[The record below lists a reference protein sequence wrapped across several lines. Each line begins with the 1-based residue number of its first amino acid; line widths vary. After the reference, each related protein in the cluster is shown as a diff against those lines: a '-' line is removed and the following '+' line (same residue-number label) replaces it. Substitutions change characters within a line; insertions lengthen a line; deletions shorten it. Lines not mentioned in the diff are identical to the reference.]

1 MVDATESAVSDPAA
15 LPHPERACALV
26 AAELIDQRLRRLVG
40 LQSDVLADRD
50 VEPLHQMRVSFRR
63 LRCTLQQFAPALVL
77 PDAAD
82 PDRLGRLAQ
91 RLGLSRD
98 LDVLRQRLED
108 QLVPQLPERELRQLQ
123 PLFKQ
128 LRRERRLAFEDL
140 RDCLQGRRYLKLLA
154 KLQGWLRHPKV
165 TNLGE
170 QPLRVWRAELVH
182 AVLHELTTLPGW
194 WVTNPY
200 ASGASGD
207 LHRLRRRIK
216 RARYGLSN
224 LQCLDEQRM
233 AFWVEQ
239 LRQLQGVLGD
249 LNDLQLIA
257 AALERQLD
265 GPPDQLVPGL
275 CSLLAEQRSQA
286 WQHWQEQSQQLR
298 DPAGREA
305 LHRLALPPDPDINP
319 TLTHP

>member
-1 MVDATESAVSDPAA
+1 MSDPAVQHQ
-15 LPHPERACALV
+15 PDRACAAV

-40 LQSDVLADRD
+40 LQSEVLADRD
-50 VEPLHQMRVSFRR
+50 PEPLHQMRVSVRR
-63 LRCTLQQFAPALVL
+63 LRCTLQQFAPALEL
-77 PDAAD
+77 PDAAE
-82 PDRLGRLAQ
+82 PDRLARIGQ

-108 QLVPQLPERELRQLQ
+108 QLLPQLPERERQQLR

-128 LRRERRLAFEDL
+128 LRRERGLAFDDL
-140 RDCLQGRRYLKLLA
+140 RECLQGRRYLKLLA
-154 KLQGWLRHPKV
+154 KLQGWLRQPKA
-165 TNLGE
+165 TSLGE
-170 QPLRVWRAELVH
+170 QPLLVWRAELVH

-200 ASGASGD
+200 TSRANSD

-224 LQCLDEQRM
+224 LQCLDAQRIGP
-233 AFWVEQ
+233 WLEQ
-239 LRQLQGVLGD
+239 LRRLQELLGD

-265 GPPDQLVPGL
+265 GEPDQLVPGL
-275 CSLLAEQRSQA
+275 CSLLTEQRAQA
-286 WQHWQEQSQQLR
+286 WQQWQEQSQQLR
-298 DPAGREA
+298 DPGGREA
-305 LHRLALPPDPDINP
+305 LHRLAWP
-319 TLTHP
+319 T